1 MYVKCMNCRYA
12 SDFIGNSCFCKIKT
26 IECAHA
32 ADTAGYVTNSRKDD
46 FMDMELEKEIELLEW
61 QCDNALRLRCP
72 LVARK
77 YQRMIDELAK
87 ESRNRSMNDK
97 KRKDE

>member
-1 MYVKCMNCRYA
+1 
-12 SDFIGNSCFCKIKT
+12 
-26 IECAHA
+26 
-32 ADTAGYVTNSRKDD
+32 
-46 FMDMELEKEIELLEW
+46 MDMELEKKIELLEW
-61 QCDNALRLRCP
+61 QRDNALRLRCP

-97 KRKDE
+97 KRKYE

>member
-1 MYVKCMNCRYA
+1 M
-12 SDFIGNSCFCKIKT
+12 
-26 IECAHA
+26 
-32 ADTAGYVTNSRKDD
+32 TATGGYVTNSRRNN

>member
-1 MYVKCMNCRYA
+1 M
-12 SDFIGNSCFCKIKT
+12 
-26 IECAHA
+26 
-32 ADTAGYVTNSRKDD
+32 TNSRRNN
-46 FMDMELEKEIELLEW
+46 FMDIELEKEIELLEW

-72 LVARK
+72 LVERK

-97 KRKDE
+97 MYKR

>member
-1 MYVKCMNCRYA
+1 MT
-12 SDFIGNSCFCKIKT
+12 GT
-26 IECAHA
+26 G
-32 ADTAGYVTNSRKDD
+32 GYVTNSRRNN
-46 FMDMELEKEIELLEW
+46 FMDMELEKKIELLEW
-61 QCDNALRLRCP
+61 QRDNALRLRCP

>member
-1 MYVKCMNCRYA
+1 M
-12 SDFIGNSCFCKIKT
+12 
-26 IECAHA
+26 
-32 ADTAGYVTNSRKDD
+32 TNSRRNN